1 MDDFKVHGKLCV
13 KGNKLC
19 DSMGN
24 PFQLKGPST
33 LGLVWYPEYINKEAF
48 ETVCNW
54 GANLIRLAMYTMEED
69 GYLSGGNQEYTREL
83 IDKGVKYATELGMY
97 VIIDWHILSDNNPM
111 THKKEAAEFF
121 EIMSAKYSSYDNVL
135 FEICNEP
142 NGDDVDWPIV
152 KAYAEEI
159 IPIIRKNSPDAIIL
173 VGTPR
178 WSQLVDDAADNPID
192 KHNIMY
198 SLHYYASSHKE
209 ELREKMLY
217 ALNKGIAIFVDEYS
231 NCDASGNGI
240 IDENQAHAWAKIVD
254 ENLISYAQWNL
265 SNRDESSAMIKADCN
280 KTSNWS
286 DEDLTET
293 GLWMKNRLLGNIS
306 YLK

>member
-19 DSMGN
+19 DSMGT

-48 ETVCNW
+48 ETVYNW

-83 IDKGVKYATELGMY
+83 IDKGVIYATELGMY

-240 IDENQAHAWAKIVD
+240 IDENQAHAWARVVD
-254 ENLISYAQWNL
+254 ENLLSYAQWNL

-280 KTSNWS
+280 KTSHWS